1 MEYRTISAKVPI
13 NELTLFK
20 NFCEKKGVTPASLI
34 RELVLRELKIPIPH
48 TVAGRNKISY
58 DKKNDSFTW
67 SIELDKGNH
76 VKILRNV
83 SPAFIEN
90 LHENTFFCPAF
101 LPIPAFAQTVT
112 ALTFINSSF
121 SAILG
126 ISRIQLAQV
135 SND

>member
-20 NFCEKKGVTPASLI
+20 NFCEKKGVTPASLM

-58 DKKNDSFTW
+58 DKKTDSFTW
-67 SIELDKGNH
+67 SIELDKGDH

-83 SPAFIEN
+83 SPAFMEDLQEIITLGLEERRVFI
-90 LHENTFFCPAF
+90 HKKRKDSV
-101 LPIPAFAQTVT
+101 PIPSDF
-112 ALTFINSSF
+112 L
-121 SAILG
+121 
-126 ISRIQLAQV
+126 RRKRY
-135 SND
+135 